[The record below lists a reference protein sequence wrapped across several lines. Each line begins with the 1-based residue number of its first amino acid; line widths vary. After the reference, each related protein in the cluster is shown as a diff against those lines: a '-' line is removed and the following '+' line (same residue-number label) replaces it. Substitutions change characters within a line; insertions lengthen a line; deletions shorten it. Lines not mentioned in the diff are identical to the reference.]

1 MKKLLITTSSFFN
14 RAGNQ
19 SMLES
24 VKEYSKYYN
33 VAIITTAPESNS
45 FYLTTSEAKAI
56 LPKNINIYR
65 SRNWF
70 KSFFKTVLS
79 LCQKL
84 ITKKKKK
91 INVDTTLVNQSYN
104 QFTSLSQ
111 LLTTSKLIFTELLLI
126 ISKKEQHPDIIL
138 AYEISGIPA
147 GLYLANLFRKRD
159 KKVTLVSRLQGTTLY
174 GAIGNEK
181 SLNSNNYSLDHAMYQ
196 KLKYFDLNIMT
207 NDGTNGDKVLAYYSV
222 PPEKILH
229 LTNGIPSS
237 IVQYG

>member
-84 ITKKKKK
+84 ITKK
-91 INVDTTLVNQSYN
+91 
-104 QFTSLSQ
+104 
-111 LLTTSKLIFTELLLI
+111 
-126 ISKKEQHPDIIL
+126 
-138 AYEISGIPA
+138 
-147 GLYLANLFRKRD
+147 RKRL
-159 KKVTLVSRLQGTTLY
+159 TL
-174 GAIGNEK
+174 
-181 SLNSNNYSLDHAMYQ
+181 
-196 KLKYFDLNIMT
+196 
-207 NDGTNGDKVLAYYSV
+207 
-222 PPEKILH
+222 ILH
-229 LTNGIPSS
+229 
-237 IVQYG
+237 